1 MNKRVTLIALLLIM
15 TALASISAKVLFGD
29 RVVSGPADGQ
39 FHSCSVAIHMNGKEQ
54 PARVKMYLPKD
65 NERQT
70 IYNEHL
76 DHEGFQIEIKQRNVS
91 ENRQA
96 AWRAGLLEGER
107 TIRYNF
113 ACQLQEN
120 RFKLNPDS
128 ILADNPYADYPHEM
142 QVWLDPSKYIQSDNR
157 TIRHTLWKVTGNSR
171 NTSKVV
177 GKIFAFVRGEV
188 EYKSEK
194 GSKDAKATLEALE
207 ADCGGKAR
215 LFCALS
221 RAAGIP
227 SRIVGGII
235 MDHGTKKISHVW
247 TENYIDGQWIPF
259 DAVNNFYAM
268 IPSNY
273 LELYRGD
280 VALFRHF
287 GVDDF
292 SYSFEITPEAARP
305 AERPWSLYVLPVR
318 THGFVHFLLL
328 IPIGA
333 LVIAFF
339 RTIIGIP
346 TYGTFAPIL
355 LAAAFREIS
364 VPTGLACL
372 FIIILTGLVLRLILD
387 RMYILGIPRLSII
400 LTFVVIMVLALFV
413 FSVRFS
419 QDKILYFS
427 FFPMIIMTWM
437 IERFSVAQIEDGT
450 HTALQTAGGTAFLSA
465 VLYGIFGIPA
475 LRHNLF
481 AFPEI
486 LLIIM
491 GLLLLL
497 GRYTG
502 YRLME
507 LVRFQDL
514 ARVIGRNRERPGRR
528 PDNPSGPGG
537 S

>member
-1 MNKRVTLIALLLIM
+1 MNKRVSLIALFLILL
-15 TALASISAKVLFGD
+15 AVAAISAKVLIGD
-29 RVVSGPADGQ
+29 RSPAVPAEGT
-39 FHSCSVAIHMNGKEQ
+39 FHRCSFAINVTGKEQ
-54 PARVKMYLPKD
+54 AARVKMYLPKD

-96 AWRAGLLEGER
+96 AWRAGLLEGPR
-107 TIRYNF
+107 TIQYNF

-120 RFKLNPDS
+120 RFKINPDTQ
-128 ILADNPYADYPHEM
+128 LTDNPYADYPHEM
-142 QVWLDPSKYIQSDNR
+142 QIWLDPSKYIQSDSR

-171 NTSKVV
+171 NVSKVV
-177 GKIFAFVRGEV
+177 GKIYAFVRGEI

-194 GSKDAKATLEALE
+194 GSKDARSTLAALE

-235 MDHGTKKISHVW
+235 MDTGTKKISHVW
-247 TENYIDGQWIPF
+247 AENYIDGQWVPF
-259 DAVNNFYAM
+259 DVVNNFYAM
-268 IPSNY
+268 IPDNY
-273 LELYRGD
+273 LEVYRGD
-280 VALFRHF
+280 VSLFRHF
-287 GVDDF
+287 GVDQF
-292 SYSFEITPEAARP
+292 NYSFTITPERARP
-305 AERPWSLYVLPVR
+305 SEHPWSLYVLPVR

-346 TYGTFAPIL
+346 TFGTFAPIL
-355 LAAAFREIS
+355 LAGAFREIS

-372 FIIILTGLVLRLILD
+372 FIIIVTGLILRLILD

-437 IERFSVAQIEDGT
+437 IERFSVAQIEDGAF
-450 HTALQTAGGTAFLSA
+450 TALQTAGGTAFLSA

-481 AFPEI
+481 AYPEI

-507 LVRFQDL
+507 LIRFQDL
-514 ARVIGRNRERPGRR
+514 ARVIGRERDRDGRR
-528 PDNPSGPGG
+528 GGKTGSGG